1 MHNEGME
8 PSECRGDAIGAS
20 IWSSSCLGL
29 VMGRDRSLGRL
40 LLSAKTR
47 VDLPTL
53 SIEAT
58 KDARHLGDLAIDG
71 HLCCWGGAWW
81 AVCAESYG
89 LALLGVVGKGTS
101 ASGLR
106 VHLVLV
112 AFVTKGMWASW
123 AASSPYCA
131 GLASLEVP
139 GARSVV
145 TIRHCAPTA
154 GVRCGAH
161 RRVRR
166 NDTVRASCGLRVI
179 AHQGDVYSAVRHR
192 DSVWWAHYGLHCG
205 HLAECKRGPAA
216 E

>member
-1 MHNEGME
+1 MVVGQG
-8 PSECRGDAIGAS
+8 RGHDAGIQQLYLFEALLDADACTQLY
-20 IWSSSCLGL
+20 IAAMTPQLDL
-29 VMGRDRSLGRL
+29 LEDL
-40 LLSAKTR
+40 LL
-47 VDLPTL
+47 
-53 SIEAT
+53 
-58 KDARHLGDLAIDG
+58 
-71 HLCCWGGAWW
+71 
-81 AVCAESYG
+81 Y
-89 LALLGVVGKGTS
+89 LLGVVGKGTS

-131 GLASLEVP
+131 WLASLDVP

-154 GVRCGAH
+154 GVRCWAH

-205 HLAECKRGPAA
+205 PLAECKRGPAA